1 MTAAEPTVLSVMTPF
16 PYAIDAGATLDDARA
31 MMDQHGIR
39 HLPVLRDGVLAG
51 VLSER
56 DLALYTD
63 VLAQERAGL
72 AMPVWTICTREPYVA
87 DIHTQLAEVAD
98 RMAELRIGSAVIT
111 KNGKLAGIVTV
122 TDVCRCFAS
131 LLRELARVA
140 DEGDDD
146 VA

>member
-1 MTAAEPTVLSVMTPF
+1 MCMTAAEPTVLSVMTPF
-16 PYAIDAGATLDDARA
+16 PYAIEASATLEDAKA

-63 VLAQERAGL
+63 VLAKERLGL
-72 AMPVWTICTREPYVA
+72 AMPVWTVCARDPYVA
-87 DIHTQLAEVAD
+87 DIHTQLAEVAEQ
-98 RMAELRIGSAVIT
+98 MADLRIGSAIIT

-122 TDVCRCFAS
+122 TDVCRCFAG
-131 LLRELARVA
+131 LLRELGRVG
-140 DEGDDD
+140 DDDD